1 MKRFTKMIAVLAAA
15 VMILSLTVTALAEDP
30 AYTSAGFRIPR
41 NAIIGYEIEPEE
53 PEATEATDQPAEGTK
68 AEEAPEAEED
78 EGFEAPEPE
87 EGEETAPTAEPTP
100 EIEKKVIIHS
110 SRKEVVTEGERIYLT
125 SELIGFDGL
134 NVLYQWQAD
143 RGNGWENVENAN
155 GPTYSFIATKQTIKY
170 TWRLVVGYD
179 DE

>member
-1 MKRFTKMIAVLAAA
+1 MKRFTKMIAVLIAA

-30 AYTSAGFRIPR
+30 AYTSAGFKIPKH
-41 NAIIGYEIEPEE
+41 AIIGYEIEPEE
-53 PEATEATDQPAEGTK
+53 SEEAEAGEK

-87 EGEETAPTAEPTP
+87 DGEEAAPTAEPTP